1 VAYSENSTLSSQSQF
16 PGNIILAALA
26 AEQQRFDQDQWS
38 EDEPLRADYSGAFAE
53 LEGID
58 SILADI
64 RSMSIDVA
72 KLDLAAI
79 AAQCFLAGRESVRLE
94 RQVRRS
100 ARA

>member
-1 VAYSENSTLSSQSQF
+1 MAVSKTSTHPVDPQF
-16 PGNIILAALA
+16 PESIILAALA
-26 AEQQRFDQDQWS
+26 AEDQRFDQDQWS

-58 SILADI
+58 GILADI

-79 AAQCFLAGRESVRLE
+79 AARCFLAGRESVRLE

-100 ARA
+100 AHA